1 MYVKRDSSGKI
12 VAISKIHDDGANEF
26 MEDDDPEL
34 QIFMR
39 SLKTYQQ
46 QALAQTDKTMA
57 RVVEDVI
64 NVLVEKNLIR
74 FTDLPDAAQLK
85 LLARRELRGK
95 KKGIDLLDDENDNLN
110 LQLRLLNSRPGKSI
124 QP

>member
-1 MYVKRDSSGKI
+1 MYIKRDSSGKI
-12 VAISKIHDDGANEF
+12 VAISKIQDEGANEL
-26 MEDDDPEL
+26 MDDDDPEL

-39 SLKTYQQ
+39 SLKTYQH

-110 LQLRLLNSRPGKSI
+110 L
-124 QP
+124 

>member
-12 VAISKIHDDGANEF
+12 VAISKVLDEFSNEF
-26 MEDDDPEL
+26 MEDEDPEL

-64 NVLVEKNLIR
+64 NLLVEKNLIR
-74 FTDLPDAAQLK
+74 FTDLPDAAQIK

-110 LQLRLLNSRPGKSI
+110 L
-124 QP
+124 